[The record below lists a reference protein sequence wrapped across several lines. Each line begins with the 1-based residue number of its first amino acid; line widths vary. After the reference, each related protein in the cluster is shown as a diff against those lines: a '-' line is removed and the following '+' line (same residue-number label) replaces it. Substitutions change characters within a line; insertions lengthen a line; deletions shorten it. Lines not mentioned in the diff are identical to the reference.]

1 MLYVEMDSSGTTRH
15 VHYAPYPDYRP
26 MAAGEPGVEA
36 ILDRP
41 ECQWVNREL
50 EQKAQGYAI
59 ANVVPEHLAE
69 VRGRKLE
76 FITRT
81 EAAGKERLTKE
92 ITYWDHRAEALKL
105 QEQAGRPN
113 AKLNSREARKPAHM
127 LQRRVHKR

>member
-15 VHYAPYPDYRP
+15 VHYAPYLDYRP
-26 MAAGEPGVEA
+26 LAAGEPGVEA

-50 EQKAQGYAI
+50 EQKAQSYAI

-76 FITRT
+76 FIAKA
-81 EAAGKERLTKE
+81 EAAVKERLTKE
-92 ITYWDHRAEALKL
+92 YVLGSPRRSA
-105 QEQAGRPN
+105 QAPGTGRETERQ
-113 AKLNSREARKPAHM
+113 AQL
-127 LQRRVHKR
+127 RRGT